1 MGPKPRGVATIA
13 HVADQEGFFGIAHVH
28 FGFKMSVIH
37 HARAEVAPNQG
48 DVCTLRNLNGI
59 GIRGLESKS
68 PKDHEHQD
76 DNGKKRLEV
85 ERHYRCCLS
94 W

>member
-1 MGPKPRGVATIA
+1 MGPEPRSIATIA

-59 GIRGLESKS
+59 WGLESKS